1 MFCAYR
7 DALGKPGIGFHKMR
21 VPYTDTALNDYAGTL
36 LLAWLLAALSGINL
50 VNATLFMFLLGIL
63 LHYLFC
69 VRIGA

>member
-1 MFCAYR
+1 
-7 DALGKPGIGFHKMR
+7 MR
-21 VPYTDTALNDYAGTL
+21 VPYTDTALNEYAGTL

-69 VRIGA
+69 VGIGA